1 MRRMRFRASVDLHG
15 KSATGIV
22 VPPEVVEGLGSS
34 KKPKV
39 TVTINGYS
47 YPSSI
52 ATMGGRFLIPVSA
65 EVRAGAGVSAGDVV
79 DVGVELDT
87 APRTVE
93 VPAVFRNCTDP
104 AAEAGES
111 VAVRVTGLPTCWM
124 ATGLALR
131 VTVTTV
137 WVLPGSLLWYVVV
150 VVKNSGAS

>member
-1 MRRMRFRASVDLHG
+1 MRFRASIDLHG

-65 EVRAGAGVSAGDVV
+65 EVRAGAGVAAGDVV
-79 DVGVELDT
+79 DIDVELDT
-87 APRTVE
+87 SVRTVE
-93 VPAVFRNCTDP
+93 VPADLAAALKAAP
-104 AAEAGES
+104 AAKEAFDALS
-111 VAVRVTGLPTCWM
+111 YSNQRRHVLAVEGAKAADTR
-124 ATGLALR
+124 ARRIAK
-131 VTVTTV
+131 
-137 WVLPGSLLWYVVV
+137 VVDEL
-150 VVKNSGAS
+150 GG